1 MRSLGRAGIARDRM
15 VAARAE
21 LGIVLGQRHGRDAGQ
36 LHDPPD
42 PGGRLLH
49 GHVDGLYRHPA
60 GARELG
66 EQPATQSLCADRGA
80 DRHVHRARHGARRHL
95 HDRADHRHRDSD
107 GEAGRL
113 RSGLVRYFSGAG
125 GGNGGSLSARRLQPV
140 RPADHERQGLQHGR
154 QGGPAVLLFARSRG
168 CHHHCLSCYRDGAAA
183 DGVPWLER
191 GIVMLRLVKMF
202 ATAAC
207 VAALAVPAMAQTK
220 WNLPAAYP
228 ADNPH
233 SVNLIAF
240 AKDVGDATGGKL
252 QITVHPAAS
261 LFKAPEI
268 KRAVAT
274 GQAQLGEVL
283 ISLHENEDPLFGI
296 DVVPFLV
303 TSYPAAKKLW
313 LASKP
318 VIEKRLAS
326 QGLLLLFAVPWG
338 PQGIYAKK
346 DLNTM
351 DDMKGLKWRAYNVG
365 TARIAELV
373 GAQPVT
379 IQAAELPQA
388 LATGVVN
395 AFMTSGS
402 TGYDSKAWET
412 MTHFYDTQAWIPKNV
427 TFVNKAAF
435 DALDKPVQDA
445 ILKAAAVAEDRGWK
459 LAEEK
464 AKWYLEQ
471 LQV

>member
-1 MRSLGRAGIARDRM
+1 MS
-15 VAARAE
+15 
-21 LGIVLGQRHGRDAGQ
+21 
-36 LHDPPD
+36 
-42 PGGRLLH
+42 RL
-49 GHVDGLYRHPA
+49 A
-60 GARELG
+60 K
-66 EQPATQSLCADRGA
+66 T
-80 DRHVHRARHGARRHL
+80 
-95 HDRADHRHRDSD
+95 
-107 GEAGRL
+107 
-113 RSGLVRYFSGAG
+113 
-125 GGNGGSLSARRLQPV
+125 
-140 RPADHERQGLQHGR
+140 
-154 QGGPAVLLFARSRG
+154 FA
-168 CHHHCLSCYRDGAAA
+168 L
-183 DGVPWLER
+183 
-191 GIVMLRLVKMF
+191 
-202 ATAAC
+202 AAC
-207 VAALAVPAMAQTK
+207 VTAFALPAMAQTK

-240 AKDVGDATGGKL
+240 AKDVATATGDKL

-274 GQAQLGEVL
+274 GQAQIGEVL

-296 DVVPFLV
+296 DVVPFLA
-303 TSYPAAKKLW
+303 TSYPASRKLW

-318 VIEKRLAS
+318 TIEKKLAA
-326 QGLLLLFAVPWG
+326 QGLMLLFAVPWG

-346 DLNTM
+346 DLNSVE
-351 DDMKGLKWRAYNVG
+351 DMKGLKWRAYNVG

-373 GAQPVT
+373 GAQAVT

-402 TGYDSKAWET
+402 TGYDSKAWES

-435 DALDKPVQDA
+435 DALDKPTQDA
-445 ILKAAAVAEDRGWK
+445 VLKAAAVAEDRGWK

-464 AKWYLEQ
+464 AAWYLDQLKANKMQVLPPPAALKSGLEKVGEQ
-471 LQV
+471 LTADWAKKAGTEGEAVIAAYKK